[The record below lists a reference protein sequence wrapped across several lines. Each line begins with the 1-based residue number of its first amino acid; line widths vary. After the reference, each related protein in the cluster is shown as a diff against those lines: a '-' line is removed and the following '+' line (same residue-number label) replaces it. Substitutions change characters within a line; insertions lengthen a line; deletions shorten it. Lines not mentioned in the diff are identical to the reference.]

1 MTALGI
7 AAVGAMTAVGED
19 APATVG
25 SIFTEAEAFKRL
37 AVAGRESL
45 AGALTPIAGD
55 VKGTDRL
62 AALGAFVL
70 KEATQEMV
78 PGTEIGLVVCTSSD
92 GIKDE
97 PDGETRFL
105 ARLASDACV
114 LVDKRAS
121 RVFFGGATAT
131 VDALSF
137 ARKALGSPDLAA
149 VCVLGVD
156 SLSTQPRLGKLLRE
170 KSSQAERFVPGEAA
184 AALLLTRRLGSDS
197 LAILAGIGASPSYTD
212 EKPSN
217 PAKNSISAIER
228 AMSDAELSRAP
239 IAALVHDLPATQAGD
254 EELTW
259 LYSGSILATPGFSV
273 LAPSSSAGETGAAS
287 GILSLVTLAFL
298 FRKAEISGPGVCL
311 FAAANVQRGA
321 ALLMS
326 PSKRKPA
333 RT

>member
-1 MTALGI
+1 
-7 AAVGAMTAVGED
+7 MTAVGED

-25 SIFTEAEAFKRL
+25 SICTEAEAFKRL
-37 AVAGRESL
+37 AVAGREPL
-45 AGALTPIAGD
+45 AGALTPIAAE

-62 AALGAFVL
+62 ATLGAFAL
-70 KEATQEMV
+70 KEATQGVV
-78 PGTEIGLVVCTSSD
+78 PGTEIGLVVCTSAD
-92 GIKDE
+92 GITDE
-97 PDGETRFL
+97 PDGEARFL
-105 ARLASDACV
+105 ARLASDAGV

-121 RVFFGGATAT
+121 RVFFGGAAAT

-137 ARKALGSPDLAA
+137 ARQALSSRDLAA

-156 SLSTQPRLGKLLRE
+156 SLSTQLRLENLLRE
-170 KSSQAERFVPGEAA
+170 RSSQSDRFVPGETA
-184 AALLLTRRLGSDS
+184 AALLLTRQLGSDS
-197 LAILAGIGASPSYTD
+197 LAILAGIGASSSGTD

-217 PAKNSISAIER
+217 LAKNSISAIER

-239 IAALVHDLPATQAGD
+239 IAALIHDLPATQAGD

-259 LYSGSILATPGFSV
+259 LHGGSLLATPGFSV
-273 LAPSSSAGETGAAS
+273 LAPASSAGETGAAS

-298 FRKAEISGPGVCL
+298 LGKAEISGPGACL

-326 PSKRKPA
+326 PPKRKPA